1 MSNENGQSTSGLGTL
16 ILYRCPRCYLDIIE
30 HMFYN
35 TIIATRT
42 CELDELE
49 GLLVEEK
56 EYYKE
61 KIITLITQCENLHW
75 LKTIYAYVKKLIG

>member
-1 MSNENGQSTSGLGTL
+1 MS
-16 ILYRCPRCYLDIIE
+16 
-30 HMFYN
+30 
-35 TIIATRT
+35 IATQRT

>member
-1 MSNENGQSTSGLGTL
+1 MRLSLHSSCG
-16 ILYRCPRCYLDIIE
+16 
-30 HMFYN
+30 
-35 TIIATRT
+35 
-42 CELDELE
+42 LDELE

-61 KIITLITQCENLHW
+61 RIITLITQCENLHW